1 MFHSQFPTRE
11 WLFETA
17 RILILK
23 LQRII
28 DTWKGHH
35 RLRTMTEWRTVL
47 ELADVAAA
55 FQSIPIN
62 VTSPMQH
69 SVQ

>member
-28 DTWKGHH
+28 DTWKGYH
-35 RLRTMTEWRTVL
+35 RLRTMTELCWKL
-47 ELADVAAA
+47 L
-55 FQSIPIN
+55 
-62 VTSPMQH
+62 M
-69 SVQ
+69 